1 MTSCWCYTKIDVVY
15 FKVYMWLTTR
25 ASVAYVNVRHVYV
38 CYACQHM
45 SRVLLASCHMKAHV
59 KPWVSGQKFGQH
71 AEESVVLWLYKRWF
85 KSNQKIFDWWQN
97 RGFKGQNMRKT
108 NPKKCQ
114 DGGWQWQIQ
123 TMVGTSTESNDD
135 MWRLSWVLVGNG
147 LL

>member
-1 MTSCWCYTKIDVVY
+1 
-15 FKVYMWLTTR
+15 
-25 ASVAYVNVRHVYV
+25 
-38 CYACQHM
+38 
-45 SRVLLASCHMKAHV
+45 
-59 KPWVSGQKFGQH
+59 
-71 AEESVVLWLYKRWF
+71 
-85 KSNQKIFDWWQN
+85 
-97 RGFKGQNMRKT
+97 MRKT